1 MKLIKKYSYSVLCS
15 IVITIL
21 CFIPGDVSFQ
31 PEFEIPYFDKFVHFC
46 FYFVLSLTIQYE
58 VKNKVKLSNYLF
70 IFVYAIVLG
79 GFIELI
85 QENCIVERSGDF
97 FDLIADLSGTIIAF
111 FVFKNMIFQSL
122 VKNGFKG

>member
-1 MKLIKKYSYSVLCS
+1 MKLIKKYPFSILCS
-15 IVITIL
+15 ISITIL
-21 CFIPGDVSFQ
+21 CFIPGDASFQ
-31 PEFEIPYFDKFVHFC
+31 PEFDIPYFDKFVHLC

-58 VKNKVKLSNYLF
+58 VKHKVKLSNYLF
-70 IFVYAIVLG
+70 IFMYAIVLG

-97 FDLIADLSGTIIAF
+97 FDLVADLSGTIIAF
-111 FVFKNMIFQSL
+111 FVFKSMILQSL